1 MCVGHRSTPASA
13 MTDFRRLAMHILQ
26 DPWTA
31 RVFLAFT
38 VGLLL
43 TCSAEFAAEQA
54 VDRLS
59 DAGVTAI
66 PTSFTDAGRLR

>member
-13 MTDFRRLAMHILQ
+13 MTDFRRLVVYVLQ
-26 DPWTA
+26 DPWAT
-31 RVFLAFT
+31 RIFLAFT

-54 VDRLS
+54 VDGVS

-66 PTSFTDAGRLR
+66 PTTFADAGRLR